1 MVTTQ
6 LFEITFN
13 YEIRERREKGTLS
26 YCLRTK
32 AKGEKAD
39 PGGSPPLEKG
49 AGGIS
54 FHTVVWLHLFA
65 PFAYFVVP
73 FSLKVFSL
81 QSNLPE

>member
-39 PGGSPPLEKG
+39 PGGFPPLEKG
-49 AGGIS
+49 AGGI
-54 FHTVVWLHLFA
+54 
-65 PFAYFVVP
+65 
-73 FSLKVFSL
+73 
-81 QSNLPE
+81 